1 MVKEV
6 GTTHCHHSSISK
18 IVYPLYLEGKWL
30 FQDRVVMAWWGGN
43 RGSLTENGMTYR
55 SAIQVARSGKGER
68 EQAPL
73 ALGELACQQSGEA
86 GSAITPG
93 TCGDGG
99 DELVPLSQVWLW
111 KPRVPL
117 KAVLLKSG
125 SKPQK
130 DEQTSGLGV

>member
-18 IVYPLYLEGKWL
+18 IVYLLYLESKWL
-30 FQDRVVMAWWGGN
+30 IQDSVVMAWWGGN

-73 ALGELACQQSGEA
+73 ALGELASNKGE
-86 GSAITPG
+86 GWLSHHTW
-93 TCGDGG
+93 CLWRLW
-99 DELVPLSQVWLW
+99 DERVPLSQVWLW
-111 KPRVPL
+111 KPWVPP
-117 KAVLLKSG
+117 KAVLLKSR